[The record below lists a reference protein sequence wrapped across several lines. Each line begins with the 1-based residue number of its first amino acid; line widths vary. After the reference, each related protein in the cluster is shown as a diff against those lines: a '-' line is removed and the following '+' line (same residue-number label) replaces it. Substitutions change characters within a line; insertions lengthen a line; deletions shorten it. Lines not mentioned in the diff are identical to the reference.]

1 MIIGLFSLGGV
12 VQESILTRE
21 ILLNPRDLT
30 ARGGEG
36 GGFDGEWGGENNVV
50 RFRSR

>member
-36 GGFDGEWGGENNVV
+36 GGASMGNGGE
-50 RFRSR
+50 RTML